1 MLDKILG
8 GLVSE
13 EKKEEAIR
21 EYIHDALED
30 IAEEYGL
37 QANEL
42 FFMIQ
47 PVNMEFDFKI
57 FAYKIAESGNE
68 KLREISLKEILG
80 ADQSQ

>member
-1 MLDKILG
+1 MLSNLLG
-8 GLVSE
+8 GLVSDE
-13 EKKEEAIR
+13 QKENAIR

-37 QANEL
+37 KANEL

-47 PVNMEFDFKI
+47 PVSHEFEFKI
-57 FAYKIAESGNE
+57 FAYKIAETGNE

-80 ADQSQ
+80 ADEH

>member
-1 MLDKILG
+1 MFGNLLG
-8 GLVSE
+8 GLISDE
-13 EKKEEAIR
+13 QKENAIAD
-21 EYIHDALED
+21 YIKGALED

-37 QANEL
+37 EANEL

-47 PVNMEFDFKI
+47 PVSHEFEFKI

-80 ADQSQ
+80 ADEH